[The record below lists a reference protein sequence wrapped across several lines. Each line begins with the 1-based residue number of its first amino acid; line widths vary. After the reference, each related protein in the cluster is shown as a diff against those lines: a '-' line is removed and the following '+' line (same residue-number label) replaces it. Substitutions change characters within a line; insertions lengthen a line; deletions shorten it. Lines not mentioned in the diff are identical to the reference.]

1 MSSKLTGIREHLLD
15 QFNLELV
22 LDEGHVQQL
31 VGEGK
36 VSHGGRGL
44 INIIEKRLVNPMS
57 LFLFDHLHQLKVR
70 RLKLIVQGDANGDSV
85 FRLEE

>member
-36 VSHGGRGL
+36 GKPRRPWFNQHHREETCKSNESV
-44 INIIEKRLVNPMS
+44 LV
-57 LFLFDHLHQLKVR
+57 
-70 RLKLIVQGDANGDSV
+70 
-85 FRLEE
+85 